1 MGRGHSSPPTLQGGS
16 MRSSSFQVH
25 LRAVLVIFAACF
37 AFTLARGQNP
47 THVIAGIDFL
57 DGAGAKTVAVKTV
70 DGTVETVKF
79 TEKTTVH
86 GLKDAAKG
94 ADLAGKEGSHV
105 IVHTVGEGADKAAHS
120 VEWVGD
126 KTVHTTEGT
135 VEDVG
140 KGTKTVA
147 VKTADG
153 TKEAFEVSEHA
164 TVDTGKAVG
173 RYTALGAKKGE
184 HVTVYYTEEA
194 GKKIA
199 HVFKHL

>member
-1 MGRGHSSPPTLQGGS
+1 
-16 MRSSSFQVH
+16 MRSSVFQVQ
-25 LRAVLVIFAACF
+25 LRAIFVIIVAS
-37 AFTLARGQNP
+37 LAIASSRAQNP
-47 THVIAGIDFL
+47 THVVTGTIEKVD
-57 DGAGAKTVAVKTV
+57 AGAKTVAVKTA

-79 TEKTTVH
+79 TDKTTVH

-94 ADLAGKEGSHV
+94 ADLVGKEGGHV
-105 IVHTVGEGADKAAHS
+105 IVHTTGEGAEKTAHS
-120 VEWVGD
+120 VEWFGD

-140 KGTKTVA
+140 EGTKTVA

-153 TKEAFEVSEHA
+153 TKEAFEVSGHA
-164 TVDTGKAVG
+164 TVDTGKTVG
-173 RYTALGAKKGE
+173 RYSALGAKKGE

>member
-1 MGRGHSSPPTLQGGS
+1 M
-16 MRSSSFQVH
+16 
-25 LRAVLVIFAACF
+25 
-37 AFTLARGQNP
+37 
-47 THVIAGIDFL
+47 
-57 DGAGAKTVAVKTV
+57 
-70 DGTVETVKF
+70 
-79 TEKTTVH
+79 
-86 GLKDAAKG
+86 
-94 ADLAGKEGSHV
+94 
-105 IVHTVGEGADKAAHS
+105 IVHSVGEGVDKTAHS

-140 KGTKTVA
+140 KGSMTVA

-153 TKEAFEVSEHA
+153 TKETFVVAGHA
-164 TVDTGKAVG
+164 TVSTGKDVG
-173 RYTALGAKKGE
+173 RYSALGAKKGE

>member
-1 MGRGHSSPPTLQGGS
+1 
-16 MRSSSFQVH
+16 MRSRV
-25 LRAVLVIFAACF
+25 LRASQQVFLVFLAVCF
-37 AFTLARGQNP
+37 AITVARAQGV
-47 THVIAGIDFL
+47 THVVSGTIEKVD
-57 DGAGAKTVAVKTV
+57 AGAKTVAVKTA

-86 GLKDAAKG
+86 GLKDGAKG
-94 ADLAGKEGSHV
+94 ADLVGKEGGHV
-105 IVHTVGEGADKAAHS
+105 IVHATGEGGEKTAHS

-153 TKEAFEVSEHA
+153 TKEAFEVSGHA
-164 TVDTGKAVG
+164 TVDTGKTVG
-173 RYTALGAKKGE
+173 RYSALGAKKGE

>member
-1 MGRGHSSPPTLQGGS
+1 MQSRLLHAP
-16 MRSSSFQVH
+16 
-25 LRAVLVIFAACF
+25 LRIALALLAACF
-37 AFTLARGQNP
+37 ALAVARAQNP
-47 THVIAGIDFL
+47 THVITGTVEKVD
-57 DGAGAKTVAVKTV
+57 AGAKTIAVKTA
-70 DGTVETVKF
+70 DGTVETAKF

-86 GLKDAAKG
+86 GLKDGAKG
-94 ADLAGKEGSHV
+94 ADLVGKEGGHV
-105 IVHTVGEGADKAAHS
+105 IVHTTGEGAEKTAHS
-120 VEWVGD
+120 VVWFGD
-126 KTVHTTEGT
+126 KTVHATEGT

-140 KGTKTVA
+140 EGTKTVA

-173 RYTALGAKKGE
+173 RYSAVGAKKGE

-199 HVFKHL
+199 HLFKHL

>member
-1 MGRGHSSPPTLQGGS
+1 MSPNSSK
-16 MRSSSFQVH
+16 
-25 LRAVLVIFAACF
+25 LRVLSLLLALGLFLALSPRASATDVI
-37 AFTLARGQNP
+37 TG
-47 THVIAGIDFL
+47 VIEKVDSAG
-57 DGAGAKTVAVKTV
+57 KTIAVKTA
-70 DGTVETVKF
+70 DGTVTTVKF

-86 GLKDAAKG
+86 GLKASAKG
-94 ADLAGKEGSHV
+94 ADLVGKEGGHI
-105 IVHTVGEGADKAAHS
+105 IVHATGEGAEKTAHS

-135 VEDVG
+135 VDDVG
-140 KGTKTVA
+140 AGSKTVA

-153 TKEAFEVSEHA
+153 AKETFQVADHA
-164 TVDTGKAVG
+164 TVDTGKGVA
-173 RYTALGAKKGE
+173 RYSAEGAKKGE

>member
-1 MGRGHSSPPTLQGGS
+1 MSLSLIKLR
-16 MRSSSFQVH
+16 FQA
-25 LRAVLVIFAACF
+25 LVLVAACSV
-37 AFTLARGQNP
+37 AASYGSQGSTN
-47 THVIAGIDFL
+47 VITGTIEKVD
-57 DGAGAKTVAVKTV
+57 AGAKTIAVKTA

-94 ADLAGKEGSHV
+94 ADLAGKEGGHV
-105 IVHTVGEGADKAAHS
+105 IVHATGEGADKTAHS

-140 KGTKTVA
+140 KGTKIVA

-153 TKEAFEVSEHA
+153 TKEV
-164 TVDTGKAVG
+164 
-173 RYTALGAKKGE
+173 
-184 HVTVYYTEEA
+184 
-194 GKKIA
+194 
-199 HVFKHL
+199 

>member
-1 MGRGHSSPPTLQGGS
+1 
-16 MRSSSFQVH
+16 MR
-25 LRAVLVIFAACF
+25 LRLIQASYWAVFVLLAVCF
-37 AFTLARGQNP
+37 AVAVARADEV
-47 THVIAGIDFL
+47 THVVSGTVEKVD
-57 DGAGAKTVAVKTV
+57 AGAKTIAVKTA

-86 GLKDAAKG
+86 GLKDGAKG
-94 ADLAGKEGSHV
+94 ADLVGKEGGHV
-105 IVHTVGEGADKAAHS
+105 IVRTTGEGAEKTAHS
-120 VEWVGD
+120 VEWFGD

-140 KGTKTVA
+140 KGTKVVA

-164 TVDTGKAVG
+164 TVDTGKTVG
-173 RYTALGAKKGE
+173 RYSAVGAKKGE

-199 HVFKHL
+199 HLFKHL

>member
-1 MGRGHSSPPTLQGGS
+1 
-16 MRSSSFQVH
+16 MRSSFFRVQ
-25 LRAVLVIFAACF
+25 LRVIIVIIAACF
-37 AFTLARGQNP
+37 AIAVARAENP
-47 THVIAGIDFL
+47 THILTGTIEKVDAV
-57 DGAGAKTVAVKTV
+57 AKTIAVKTA
-70 DGTVETVKF
+70 DGTVETLKF

-94 ADLAGKEGSHV
+94 ADLAGKEGGHV
-105 IVHTVGEGADKAAHS
+105 IVHATGEGAEKTAHS
-120 VEWVGD
+120 VVWVGD

-135 VEDVG
+135 MDDVG
-140 KGTKTVA
+140 AGTKTVA

-153 TKEAFEVSEHA
+153 TKEAFEVAGHA

-173 RYTALGAKKGE
+173 RYSALGAKKGE

>member
-1 MGRGHSSPPTLQGGS
+1 
-16 MRSSSFQVH
+16 MRSSLLQAPF
-25 LRAVLVIFAACF
+25 RAVLLLLAACF
-37 AFTLARGQNP
+37 AIAVARAQDA
-47 THVIAGIDFL
+47 THVVSGTIEKVD
-57 DGAGAKTVAVKTV
+57 AGAKTIAVKTA

-94 ADLAGKEGSHV
+94 ADLAGKEGGHV
-105 IVHTVGEGADKAAHS
+105 IVHATGEGAEKTAHS

-140 KGTKTVA
+140 KGTKIVA

-164 TVDTGKAVG
+164 TVDTGKTVG
-173 RYTALGAKKGE
+173 RYSALGAKKGE

>member
-1 MGRGHSSPPTLQGGS
+1 MSLSLIKLR
-16 MRSSSFQVH
+16 FQA
-25 LRAVLVIFAACF
+25 LVLVAVCCVAASYGSQGS
-37 AFTLARGQNP
+37 TN
-47 THVIAGIDFL
+47 VITGTIEKVDS
-57 DGAGAKTVAVKTV
+57 GAKTIAVKTA

-79 TEKTTVH
+79 TDKTTVH

-94 ADLAGKEGSHV
+94 ADLAGKEGGHV
-105 IVHTVGEGADKAAHS
+105 IVHATGEGAEKTAHS

-164 TVDTGKAVG
+164 TVDTGKTVG
-173 RYTALGAKKGE
+173 RYTVVGAKKGE

>member
-1 MGRGHSSPPTLQGGS
+1 MC
-16 MRSSSFQVH
+16 SSSFRFR
-25 LRAVLVIFAACF
+25 LRVIFVIIAACF
-37 AFTLARGQNP
+37 AIAVSRAQNP
-47 THVIAGIDFL
+47 THVITGTVEKVD
-57 DGAGAKTVAVKTV
+57 AGAKTIAVKTA
-70 DGTVETVKF
+70 DGTVETAKF

-86 GLKDAAKG
+86 GLKGAAKG
-94 ADLAGKEGSHV
+94 ADLVGKEGGHV
-105 IVHTVGEGADKAAHS
+105 IVHATGEGAEKTAHS
-120 VEWVGD
+120 VEWFGD
-126 KTVHTTEGT
+126 KTVHATEGT

-153 TKEAFEVSEHA
+153 TKEAFVVSEHA

-173 RYTALGAKKGE
+173 RYSALGAKKGE
-184 HVTVYYTEEA
+184 HVTVYFTEEA

>member
-1 MGRGHSSPPTLQGGS
+1 
-16 MRSSSFQVH
+16 MRSSLLQTP
-25 LRAVLVIFAACF
+25 LRAFLVLLAACF
-37 AFTLARGQNP
+37 AVTVARAQDV
-47 THVIAGIDFL
+47 THVVSGTIEKVD
-57 DGAGAKTVAVKTV
+57 AGAKTIAVKTA

-79 TEKTTVH
+79 T
-86 GLKDAAKG
+86 D
-94 ADLAGKEGSHV
+94 
-105 IVHTVGEGADKAAHS
+105 IVHATGEGAEKTAHS

>member
-1 MGRGHSSPPTLQGGS
+1 
-16 MRSSSFQVH
+16 MRSSFVPAPFRP
-25 LRAVLVIFAACF
+25 LLLLLALCF
-37 AFTLARGQNP
+37 AVAVARADDV
-47 THVIAGIDFL
+47 THVVSGTIEKVD
-57 DGAGAKTVAVKTV
+57 AGAKTIAVKTA

-79 TEKTTVH
+79 TGKTTVH

-94 ADLAGKEGSHV
+94 ADLAGKEGGHV
-105 IVHTVGEGADKAAHS
+105 IVHTTGEGADKTAHS

-153 TKEAFEVSEHA
+153 TKEVFEVSGRA
-164 TVDTGKAVG
+164 TVDTGKTVG
-173 RYTALGAKKGE
+173 RYSVAGAKKGE
-184 HVTVYYTEEA
+184 RVTVYYTEEA

>member
-1 MGRGHSSPPTLQGGS
+1 MSRRVFRLHVQLVMALLAMFCLASFGAAQSSTNVVTGTIEK
-16 MRSSSFQVH
+16 VD
-25 LRAVLVIFAACF
+25 
-37 AFTLARGQNP
+37 T
-47 THVIAGIDFL
+47 
-57 DGAGAKTVAVKTV
+57 GAKTVAVKTA
-70 DGTVETVKF
+70 DGSVETVKF

-86 GLKDAAKG
+86 GLKDAGKG
-94 ADLAGKEGSHV
+94 SDLAGKEGGHV
-105 IVHTVGEGADKAAHS
+105 IVHTVGEGADKTAHS

-140 KGTKTVA
+140 KGSKMIA

-153 TKEAFEVSEHA
+153 TKETFVVADHA
-164 TVDTGKAVG
+164 TVSTGKDVA
-173 RYTALGAKKGE
+173 RYSVSGAKKGE
-184 HVTVYYTEEA
+184 HVTVYYTEDA

>member
-1 MGRGHSSPPTLQGGS
+1 MSSKLLRVGS
-16 MRSSSFQVH
+16 QIVVA
-25 LRAVLVIFAACF
+25 LVAVCFAAVS
-37 AFTLARGQNP
+37 Q
-47 THVIAGIDFL
+47 
-57 DGAGAKTVAVKTV
+57 GADTSGVVTGTIEKVDSGAKTIAVKTA

-79 TEKTTVH
+79 TEKTSVH

-94 ADLAGKEGSHV
+94 TDLAGKEGGHV
-105 IVHTVGEGADKAAHS
+105 IVHTVGEGSEKTAHS

-140 KGTKTVA
+140 EGSKTVA

-153 TKEAFEVSEHA
+153 TKETFVVA
-164 TVDTGKAVG
+164 G
-173 RYTALGAKKGE
+173 RGTAAAAKKGE

>member
-1 MGRGHSSPPTLQGGS
+1 MQSRFLQAP
-16 MRSSSFQVH
+16 
-25 LRAVLVIFAACF
+25 LRVVLVLFVACF
-37 AFTLARGQNP
+37 AFSVARSQNP
-47 THVIAGIDFL
+47 THVVTGTIEKVD
-57 DGAGAKTVAVKTV
+57 AGAKTIAVKTA

-94 ADLAGKEGSHV
+94 ADLAGKEGAHV
-105 IVHTVGEGADKAAHS
+105 IVHATSEGAEKTAHS
-120 VEWVGD
+120 VEWFGD

-153 TKEAFEVSEHA
+153 TKEAFDVSEHA

-173 RYTALGAKKGE
+173 RYSSVGAKKGE

-199 HVFKHL
+199 HLFKHL

>member
-47 THVIAGIDFL
+47 THVITGTVEKVD
-57 DGAGAKTVAVKTV
+57 AGAKTVAVKTV
-70 DGTVETVKF
+70 DGTVETV
-79 TEKTTVH
+79 
-86 GLKDAAKG
+86 
-94 ADLAGKEGSHV
+94 
-105 IVHTVGEGADKAAHS
+105 
-120 VEWVGD
+120 EWLGD

-153 TKEAFEVSEHA
+153 TKEAFEVSGHA
-164 TVDTGKAVG
+164 TVDTGKTVG
-173 RYTALGAKKGE
+173 RYSALGAKKGE

>member
-1 MGRGHSSPPTLQGGS
+1 
-16 MRSSSFQVH
+16 MRSSVFQVQ
-25 LRAVLVIFAACF
+25 LRAIFVIIVAS
-37 AFTLARGQNP
+37 LAIASSRAQNP
-47 THVIAGIDFL
+47 THVVTGTIEKVD
-57 DGAGAKTVAVKTV
+57 AGAKTVAVKTA

-79 TEKTTVH
+79 TDKTTVH

-140 KGTKTVA
+140 KASKTVA

-153 TKEAFEVSEHA
+153 TKESFVVADHA
-164 TVDTGKAVG
+164 VVNTGKDVA
-173 RYTALGAKKGE
+173 RYSARGAKKGE
-184 HVTVYYTEEA
+184 
-194 GKKIA
+194 
-199 HVFKHL
+199 

>member
-1 MGRGHSSPPTLQGGS
+1 
-16 MRSSSFQVH
+16 MRSSLLKTPF
-25 LRAVLVIFAACF
+25 RAVLLLLTACF
-37 AFTLARGQNP
+37 AVTVARADEV
-47 THVIAGIDFL
+47 THVVSGTVEKVD
-57 DGAGAKTVAVKTV
+57 AGAKTIAVKTA

-86 GLKDAAKG
+86 GLKDAAKS
-94 ADLAGKEGSHV
+94 ADLAGKEGGHV
-105 IVHTVGEGADKAAHS
+105 IVHATGEGAEKTAHS

-140 KGTKTVA
+140 KGTKIVA

-173 RYTALGAKKGE
+173 RYSVVGAKKGE

>member
-1 MGRGHSSPPTLQGGS
+1 MSASFFKVGFQTVLALVALGSVAAAQAAQSSTNVITGTLDKVDS
-16 MRSSSFQVH
+16 
-25 LRAVLVIFAACF
+25 
-37 AFTLARGQNP
+37 
-47 THVIAGIDFL
+47 D
-57 DGAGAKTVAVKTV
+57 AKTIAVKTA
-70 DGTVETVKF
+70 DGTVETMKF
-79 TEKTTVH
+79 TEKTTVQ
-86 GLKDAAKG
+86 GLKDAGKAP
-94 ADLAGKEGSHV
+94 DLAGKEGGHV
-105 IVHTVGEGADKAAHS
+105 IVHTVGEAGDKTAHS

-140 KGTKTVA
+140 KDSKTVA

-153 TKEAFEVSEHA
+153 TKESFVVADHA
-164 TVDTGKAVG
+164 VVNTGKDVT
-173 RYTALGAKKGE
+173 RYSAQGAKKGE

>member
-1 MGRGHSSPPTLQGGS
+1 MSSNLV
-16 MRSSSFQVH
+16 RAARH
-25 LRAVLVIFAACF
+25 LLAVLVVLVAACF
-37 AFTLARGQNP
+37 AAVAQGADTN
-47 THVIAGIDFL
+47 VITGTVEKVDS
-57 DGAGAKTVAVKTV
+57 GAKTIAVKTA

-79 TEKTTVH
+79 TEKTSVH

-94 ADLAGKEGSHV
+94 ADLAGKEGGHV
-105 IVHTVGEGADKAAHS
+105 IVHTVGEGSEKTAHS

-140 KGTKTVA
+140 KGSKTVA

-153 TKEAFEVSEHA
+153 TKETFVVA
-164 TVDTGKAVG
+164 G
-173 RYTALGAKKGE
+173 RGSAAAAKKGE